1 MEHQK
6 KYKIIY
12 ADPPWAYRNMG
23 NIQATANAQYPTM
36 QNEDICKLPVNEIAD
51 ENSILFLWA
60 TFPKIQEA
68 LDVIRAWG
76 FEYKTV
82 GFVWI
87 KKNKSGSN
95 FFGVGWYTKSNA
107 EVCLIGVKGK
117 APKISNSISQIIEKE
132 RGKHSKKPDIVRD
145 KIVEFAGDIP
155 RIELFA
161 RQKVDG
167 WDCFGNEVKSDVQLI
182 ANPSTSATPTF
193 VSQKE
198 FNMGLKVSA
207 TPTPKSPTATSPNP
221 NIKRNFSFG
230 SQARFN

>member
-1 MEHQK
+1 MK

-36 QNEDICKLPVNEIAD
+36 SNNDICNLPVGGVAD
-51 ENSILFLWA
+51 DNCILFLWA

-87 KKNKSGSN
+87 KKNKNFTN

-117 APKISNSISQIIEKE
+117 APKISNSISQIIETVRE
-132 RGKHSKKPDIVRD
+132 RHSKKPSEVRK
-145 KIVEFAGDIP
+145 KIIEFCGDIP

-161 RQKVDG
+161 REKTEG
-167 WDCFGNEVKSDVQLI
+167 WDCIGNDISGKD
-182 ANPSTSATPTF
+182 
-193 VSQKE
+193 
-198 FNMGLKVSA
+198 
-207 TPTPKSPTATSPNP
+207 
-221 NIKRNFSFG
+221 IKQEIEELCQN
-230 SQARFN
+230 

>member
-1 MEHQK
+1 
-6 KYKIIY
+6 
-12 ADPPWAYRNMG
+12 MG

-36 QNEDICKLPVNEIAD
+36 QNEDICQLPVNNIAD
-51 ENSILFLWA
+51 DNSILFLWA

-68 LDVIRAWG
+68 LDVMKAWR

-87 KKNKSGSN
+87 KKNKNGSN

-117 APKISNSISQIIEKE
+117 APKISNSISQIIETQRE
-132 RGKHSKKPDIVRD
+132 KHSKKPDIVRD

-167 WDCFGNEVKSDVQLI
+167 WDCLGNEVKSDVQLI
-182 ANPSTSATPTF
+182 AKSKTQGA
-193 VSQKE
+193 
-198 FNMGLKVSA
+198 
-207 TPTPKSPTATSPNP
+207 TPKSASQTSLNP
-221 NIKRNFSFG
+221 NIKPKTSHKTDRK
-230 SQARFN
+230 